1 MARLTR
7 LGGIAP
13 RLDMAVG
20 FRAPKMVDG
29 FYKSAEWIAL
39 RKACLERD
47 KYQCQLVLP
56 GCMGRASIADHKVSR
71 RNGGADNLAN
81 LRSVCRACDNRL
93 KEDHL
98 GRRRGGPAGEG
109 VGRKV

>member
-1 MARLTR
+1 MARLSR
-7 LGGIAP
+7 IGGIAP

-20 FRAPKMVDG
+20 FRAPKTVDS

-56 GCMGRASIADHKVSR
+56 GCTGRAFIADHIVSR
-71 RNGGADNLAN
+71 RNGGTNTLPN
-81 LRSVCRACDNRL
+81 LRAVCRACDNRL

-98 GRRRGGPAGEG
+98 GRRRGSGA
-109 VGRKV
+109 